1 MKQACAR
8 LPIVGFIATTLL
20 NGIDIDHK
28 VRGKKSSD
36 RILERVAE
44 MEKNPGKFRPLV
56 IFPEGTAPLR
66 MRINSV

>member
-8 LPIVGFIATTLL
+8 LPIIGFIATSLL

-36 RILERVAE
+36 LIVDR
-44 MEKNPGKFRPLV
+44 MQDMHKHPGKYRPLV
-56 IFPEGTAPLR
+56 IFAEGRCLLC
-66 MRINSV
+66 